1 MAQGVSE
8 RRQSAG
14 VIDAALVMAA
24 LEGAVVKGVEVNT
37 LLAAVGSSQRR
48 LLMGEGLSPECF
60 SALLRSLWDKLDDES
75 SGFGCRPL
83 RGGCFRMMCHATI
96 GCLNLRRA
104 LIRVGDFFR
113 LVSDEYQ
120 WSLEEKGDQAS
131 LVLGGEQ
138 GSDRAFLLLSL
149 CVILHRWSAW
159 MIDAPIPLVRVDLP
173 FAEDR
178 LDLPLATLLQA
189 PIEFQASVTRLV
201 FPRDLLLKPIKQSR
215 DTLGPFLADSP
226 ERLLSLYR
234 PDDSL
239 ALQVR
244 RYLEEH
250 PQLESLTQEQV
261 AAQFN
266 ISVATLGRRL
276 KREGHQFHKLRD
288 RVRRARAVRLLLGS
302 ELSISDVALRLGY
315 SEPSV
320 FYRSFR
326 RWVGVT
332 PAEFR
337 ERHLRSGMTSDA
349 DS

>member
-8 RRQSAG
+8 RLQSAAI
-14 VIDAALVMAA
+14 IDATLVMAA
-24 LEGAVVKGVEVNT
+24 LEGAVAKGVEVDT
-37 LLAAVGSSQRR
+37 LLTVVGSSQRR
-48 LLMGEGLSPECF
+48 LLMGEGLSPERF
-60 SALLRSLWDKLDDES
+60 SVLLRSLWDHLDDES
-75 SGFGCRPL
+75 SGFASRPL
-83 RGGCFRMMCHATI
+83 RDGCFRMMCHATI

-113 LVSDEYQ
+113 LLSDEYQ
-120 WSLEEKGDQAS
+120 WTLEEEGEQACF
-131 LVLGGEQ
+131 VLGGEQ

-159 MIDAPIPLVRVDLP
+159 MIDAPIPLLRVDLP
-173 FAEDR
+173 FADDR
-178 LDLPLATLLQA
+178 FDLSLAPLLQA
-189 PIEFQASVTRLV
+189 PIEFEAPVTRLV
-201 FPRDLLLKPIKQSR
+201 FPRALLQKPIKQSS
-215 DTLGPFLADSP
+215 DTLSAFLANSP
-226 ERLLSLYR
+226 ERLLTLFR

-239 ALQVR
+239 ALQVK
-244 RYLEEH
+244 RYLEESS
-250 PQLESLTQEQV
+250 QLESLSQEQV

-276 KREGHQFHKLRD
+276 KGEGHQFHKLKD
-288 RVRRARAVRLLLGS
+288 RVRRARAVKLLLGS
-302 ELSISDVALRLGY
+302 ELSISEVALTLGY

-337 ERHLRSGMTSDA
+337 ERHL
-349 DS
+349 